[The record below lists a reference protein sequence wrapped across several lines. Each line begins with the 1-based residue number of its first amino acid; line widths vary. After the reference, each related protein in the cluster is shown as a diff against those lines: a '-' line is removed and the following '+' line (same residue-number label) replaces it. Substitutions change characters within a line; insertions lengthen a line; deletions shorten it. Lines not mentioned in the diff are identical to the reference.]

1 MRHFFGISEMNI
13 AVFASGRGSNFQ
25 GILHA
30 IDAGILPA
38 RVVVLISNKSD
49 AGAVEIARAHN
60 IPTRHLSKKMFSSE
74 EAFADAMLEV
84 LEENHTELIALAGY
98 LKKIPARVI
107 RQYRNRIV
115 NIHPALLPLF
125 GGEGMYGHRVHEA
138 VIGHGEKVSGA
149 TVHLVDEEYDRG
161 PIVLQEIVAIA
172 PGETPDTLA
181 AKVLKIEHEIFPLA
195 LKAFAEGRVKIEGK
209 KAWIM

>member
-1 MRHFFGISEMNI
+1 MNI

-25 GILHA
+25 AIINA
-30 IDAGILPA
+30 IDTGFLPA
-38 RVVVLISNKSD
+38 RVVVLVSNKSD
-49 AGAVEIARAHN
+49 AGAVEIAREYN
-60 IPTRHLSKKMFSSE
+60 ISTKHLSQKMFSSE
-74 EAFADAMLEV
+74 DVLADAMLEV
-84 LEENHTELIALAGY
+84 LDKYQAEFIALAGY

-107 RQYRNRIV
+107 RQYQNRIV

-138 VIGHGEKVSGA
+138 VIANGKKISGA

-161 PIVLQEIVAIA
+161 PIILQKTVAIA
-172 PGETPDTLA
+172 PDDTPDTLA

-195 LKAFAEGRVKIEGK
+195 LKAFAEGRVKVEGR
-209 KAWIM
+209 KAWIMQ